1 MRSRD
6 AVRSRGSR
14 RVTLGAPMRGGMVR
28 TRRMP
33 PWWAWRG
40 VVPVL
45 LVGLVACT
53 PDTSGLGSGSDA
65 VLGGDDDTSSSGHA
79 ALESSTG
86 VGTGQGEGDV
96 TTAGGA
102 DEASSGSLDDG
113 DDTTTGMPVDPCENP
128 APFTVEIDV
137 TQAVLTAPMQLG
149 TSPTEGPYAY
159 SEVAN
164 QGRASFQ
171 FLVPCQAEFRAWAH
185 VYDPGV
191 GLSAFDFTD
200 PDSFRVAF
208 DGEGDTEWWYG
219 CQMADAAISG
229 GAWSWELL
237 MDNAWCASDELR
249 RTLSPGTHLLHLT
262 NREAGNLGTAS
273 VAAVTRVVVTS
284 DPAYAP

>member
-1 MRSRD
+1 
-6 AVRSRGSR
+6 
-14 RVTLGAPMRGGMVR
+14 MVR
-28 TRRMP
+28 ARQMP
-33 PWWAWRG
+33 PWWARRG
-40 VVPVL
+40 TGSVL
-45 LVGLVACT
+45 LASLVACA
-53 PDTSGLGSGSDA
+53 PDKSGLGSGSDA
-65 VLGGDDDTSSSGHA
+65 GLGGGDETSSSGSG
-79 ALESSTG
+79 ALEPSTG
-86 VGTGQGEGDV
+86 VGSGQGEGDV

-102 DEASSGSLDDG
+102 EDVSSSGSVDDG
-113 DDTTTGMPVDPCENP
+113 DDTTTGVPVDPCENP

-171 FLVPCQAEFRAWAH
+171 FLVPCQAEVRAWAR

-191 GLSAFDFTD
+191 GFSALDFSD

-229 GAWSWELL
+229 SAWSWEQL

-262 NREAGNLGTAS
+262 NREPGDLGMAS

-284 DPAYAP
+284 DPAYVP